1 MALGKRKPAQQP
13 LWIASRDLP
22 RSPGHPFY
30 AALNRLLT
38 EAGFDRF
45 VEQLCAPYYAD
56 NVGRPGIAPG
66 VYFRMLLIG
75 YFEGLGSQRGIAWRC
90 SDSLSLREFLGL
102 AADQPSPDHSSLTVI
117 RQRLPLEVHE
127 QVFVAVLAIAR
138 ERKLLRGKTVAV
150 DSTTLEAN
158 AAMKGIVHRHSGE
171 DWKKYL
177 KRLAEEAGLAHPTQA
192 DLRRFDRGRRRKRV
206 SNQQWRSPTDPDSRI
221 ARMKDGRTRLAYKAE
236 HVVDLESDL
245 ILAATVQTATR
256 SDPETLP
263 ESLIAAQANL
273 VMSGSETAIG
283 EVVADKGYHKAETL
297 AECEAW
303 GVRTYVP
310 SRRERHHR
318 RWTDKPASWQA
329 AYRANARRVRG
340 ARGKRLS
347 RLRSEK
353 PERSFAHVCGT
364 GGARRTWIRGLADV
378 GKRHLIAAAAY
389 NLSVI
394 MRELCGKGTP
404 RSLQGAAGALHWSLG
419 ALVRVAHRLAA
430 LVAVIVTMVT
440 YHPQS
445 GRVGRP
451 MPLAA

>member
-1 MALGKRKPAQQP
+1 MALGRRKPAQQP
-13 LWIASRDLP
+13 LWVANGELP

-30 AALNRLLT
+30 AALNRLLA

-45 VEQLCAPYYAD
+45 VEQMCAPYYAD

-66 VYFRMLLIG
+66 VYFRMLLVG

-102 AADQPSPDHSSLTVI
+102 APSQPSPDHSSLTVI

-138 ERKLLRGKTVAV
+138 ERKLLRGKSVAV

-158 AAMKGIVHRHSGE
+158 AAMKGIVHKHSGE

-177 KRLAEEAGLAHPTQA
+177 KRLAEEAGIANPTQA

-206 SNQQWRSPTDPDSRI
+206 SNQEWRSPTDPDSRI

-263 ESLIAAQANL
+263 ESLITAQASL
-273 VMSGSETAIG
+273 AMCGSETAIVD
-283 EVVADKGYHKAETL
+283 VVGDKGYHKAETL
-297 AECEAW
+297 AQCEAW
-303 GVRTYVP
+303 GLRTYIP
-310 SRRERHHR
+310 SRRERHDR
-318 RWTDKPASWQA
+318 RWTDKPPAWEA
-329 AYRANARRVRG
+329 AYRANARRVQG

-347 RLRSEK
+347 RLRSEL

-364 GGARRTWIRGLADV
+364 GGARRTWIRGLAEV
-378 GKRHLIAAAAY
+378 GKRHLIAAAAR

-394 MRELCGKGTP
+394 MRALHGVGTA
-404 RSLQGAAGALHWSLG
+404 RSLQGAARALLG
-419 ALVRVAHRLAA
+419 PQTALVRVVHRLVI
-430 LVAVIVTMVT
+430 LVSVVITSVVYYPRT
-440 YHPQS
+440 
-445 GRVGRP
+445 GRVWRP